1 MSRIVAG
8 GVRDGE
14 RGVRRYFEHIAGIV
28 LADRAARER
37 AAVEVDDDLAAFR
50 NLQKRVRL
58 AAGDIRAEHDG
69 APAVYGADKLRPRF
83 DNDRLS
89 AGVKRDDGE
98 APEKDGQR
106 QKQAYGFF

>member
-1 MSRIVAG
+1 MG
-8 GVRDGE
+8 
-14 RGVRRYFEHIAGIV
+14 YLN
-28 LADRAARER
+28 LA
-37 AAVEVDDDLAAFR
+37 VV
-50 NLQKRVRL
+50 QKRSQLLLLVQGVIYRVLRL
-58 AAGDIRAEHDG
+58 AVGNIRAEHDG
-69 APAVYGADKLRPRF
+69 APAVYSADKLCPRF